1 MNLKEIQNLIKFIS
15 KTNVEEVK
23 LEFEDVKLT
32 VTKGSSA
39 KSQEQVFTTLPQ
51 TTVAP
56 VSSPTT
62 SLTEVPVQSSVQEP
76 RPAPKIQA
84 DNNIKE
90 ILSPMIGTLYL
101 SPKPGEPA
109 FVSVGDKVKKGDT
122 LCTIEAMK
130 LFNHISSEHNGKIVE
145 ILVENESPVEFN
157 QPLFRLELS

>member
-23 LEFEDVKLT
+23 LEFEDVKIT
-32 VTKGSSA
+32 VTKGSST
-39 KSQEQVFTTLPQ
+39 KPQEQVFTALPQ
-51 TTVAP
+51 TTVVPAP
-56 VSSPTT
+56 
-62 SLTEVPVQSSVQEP
+62 SLTETPVQSSVQGP
-76 RPAPKIQA
+76 SSVPKIQA

-101 SPKPGEPA
+101 FPKPGEPA
-109 FVSVGDKVKKGDT
+109 FVSVGDQVKKGDT

-157 QPLFRLELS
+157 QPLFRMELS

>member
-23 LEFEDVKLT
+23 LEFENVKIT
-32 VTKGSSA
+32 VTKGSST

-56 VSSPTT
+56 PPTS
-62 SLTEVPVQSSVQEP
+62 SLTETSIQSSLQEP
-76 RPAPKIQA
+76 SSAPKIQA
-84 DNNIKE
+84 DNNVKE

-109 FVSVGDKVKKGDT
+109 FVSVGDQVKKGDT

-130 LFNHISSEHNGKIVE
+130 LFNHIGSEHNGKIVE

-157 QPLFRLELS
+157 QPLFRMELS